1 MRVCEIMSHM
11 VSKNGKAIENMFSAI
26 APRYD
31 FLNHFLS
38 AGIDRRWRKQGIETL
53 APGRG
58 FYLDIACGTGDLALE
73 LRRQSREAR
82 IAAVDFSSEMLKI
95 GHLKTA
101 GKKIAIIRGDALS
114 LGFRNSAFD
123 GITCAFGIR
132 NFENLESGLKE
143 MLRVLKPGGKAM
155 ILEFTTP
162 SNRLVRAVYLLY
174 FTKILP
180 LIGKIVSG
188 HSEAY
193 DYLPQSAVTFPN
205 RAKLVRI
212 FDDCGFE
219 DVSAKPLTFGICDLI
234 CAKKP
239 SS

>member
-1 MRVCEIMSHM
+1 MGVYEIMSYM

-26 APRYD
+26 APKYD
-31 FLNHFLS
+31 FLNHLLS
-38 AGIDRRWRKQGIETL
+38 GGIDRRWRKRGIEQL

-73 LRRQSREAR
+73 LRRQSRAAR
-82 IAAVDFSSEMLKI
+82 IAAVDFSWEMLKI
-95 GHLKTA
+95 GRSKTA
-101 GKKIAIIRGDALS
+101 GKKIEISRGDALS
-114 LGFRNSAFD
+114 LGFRDSVFD

-132 NFENLESGLKE
+132 NFENLEDGLKE
-143 MLRVLKPGGKAM
+143 MLRVLKPGGKVM

-162 SNRLVRAVYLLY
+162 ANRLVRALYLFY

-193 DYLPQSAVTFPN
+193 SYLPQSAVTFPD
-205 RAKLVRI
+205 RKTLVKI
-212 FDDCGFE
+212 FDKCGFE
-219 DVSAKPLTFGICDLI
+219 NVSAKPLTFGICDLI
-234 CAKKP
+234 CAKK
-239 SS
+239 SSR